1 MAINFFVCDCYNIGG
16 GCLGK
21 HMGDS
26 LEVYDFFGE
35 YFLVEEI
42 TKVDR
47 IRWNDKE
54 TFERL
59 ELGKA
64 N

>member
-1 MAINFFVCDCYNIGG
+1 MAINFFVSDCYNIGG

-21 HMGDS
+21 HTGDS
-26 LEVYDFFGE
+26 LEVYDFLGE
-35 YFLVEEI
+35 YFFVEEI

-54 TFERL
+54 TFE
-59 ELGKA
+59 
-64 N
+64 